1 MQTSVGLAPS
11 MLLSALNAARE
22 ETDKLFAVIRN
33 GSMYER
39 PVPQRHRL
47 IFYLGH
53 LEAFDWNQLASCL
66 PVNRF
71 NPSFDK
77 LFEAGIDPDSNNLPS
92 DRPSDWPSLYEVHSY
107 CNRVRREVDALLPK
121 ADEHVVQTAI
131 EHRLMH
137 AETLAYLMHSM
148 PFEQKSAPGLGPM
161 PVSTCAVD
169 EPVTIP
175 SGTVTLGK
183 KRDHTFGWD
192 NEYDEHRVDVPGF
205 RIDRHKVTNRKYL
218 EFVKQGAPAPY
229 FWVEEKRKWCCRG
242 MFGMTPLPLDAPV
255 YVTHQEATAYAHA
268 FRKELPT
275 EAQFHR
281 AAYGTR
287 TGKEREYPWG
297 SAEPCVSH

>member
-1 MQTSVGLAPS
+1 
-11 MLLSALNAARE
+11 
-22 ETDKLFAVIRN
+22 
-33 GSMYER
+33 
-39 PVPQRHRL
+39 
-47 IFYLGH
+47 
-53 LEAFDWNQLASCL
+53 
-66 PVNRF
+66 
-71 NPSFDK
+71 
-77 LFEAGIDPDSNNLPS
+77 
-92 DRPSDWPSLYEVHSY
+92 
-107 CNRVRREVDALLPK
+107 VDALLPK

-169 EPVTIP
+169 EPVIIP

-297 SAEPCVSH
+297 SAEPCVSHGNFDFHYWDPISVYATPAGDSAFGASQMVGNGWEWTSTVFNPFPGFRPDPNYAGYSANFFDGQHYVLKGASPRTAACFLRRSFRNWFRPDYPYVYAGFRCVEN